1 MTGAG
6 EWIENLDKGW
16 GQLGTTDVMN
26 ECDRQ
31 LVAASVNKMNLYW
44 DQSVWFHGFVYQHTE
59 IQEQESQKQKSFK
72 NHNQVWLCM
81 WYAHVCSLI
90 HIWTDT
96 QRGEEGMYFITGF
109 NVITLGILFFS
120 LGTFSDLMN
129 YDVKRMYIF
138 FFF

>member
-1 MTGAG
+1 
-6 EWIENLDKGW
+6 
-16 GQLGTTDVMN
+16 MN

-90 HIWTDT
+90 HI
-96 QRGEEGMYFITGF
+96 
-109 NVITLGILFFS
+109 
-120 LGTFSDLMN
+120 
-129 YDVKRMYIF
+129 
-138 FFF
+138 